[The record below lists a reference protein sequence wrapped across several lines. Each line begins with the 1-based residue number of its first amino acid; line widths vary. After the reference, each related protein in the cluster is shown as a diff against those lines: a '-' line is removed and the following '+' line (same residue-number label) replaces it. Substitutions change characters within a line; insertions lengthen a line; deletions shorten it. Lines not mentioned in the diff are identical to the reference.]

1 MNIGKIDKYEFI
13 IDEEIL
19 SSDQSRIEQAKLTY
33 SPLGKVF
40 EKQTKVIEEQRRNQ
54 IEAIEEH
61 RKQLVK
67 SGSEKESLALLKQ
80 KDIFEELAKGR
91 IDEIQDL
98 SKQID
103 FNNLVYYFKGEIG
116 LKMLPV
122 LKFQQL
128 FIEI

>member
-13 IDEEIL
+13 IDKEIL

-67 SGSEKESLALLKQ
+67 SISEKESLAL
-80 KDIFEELAKGR
+80 
-91 IDEIQDL
+91 
-98 SKQID
+98 SK
-103 FNNLVYYFKGEIG
+103 
-116 LKMLPV
+116 
-122 LKFQQL
+122 
-128 FIEI
+128 

>member
-19 SSDQSRIEQAKLTY
+19 SSYHSRIEKAKLTY

-67 SGSEKESLALLKQ
+67 SSSEKESLALLKQ

-91 IDEIQDL
+91 I
-98 SKQID
+98 K
-103 FNNLVYYFKGEIG
+103 
-116 LKMLPV
+116 
-122 LKFQQL
+122 
-128 FIEI
+128 

>member
-40 EKQTKVIEEQRRNQ
+40 EKQTKVIEEQKRNQ

-67 SGSEKESLALLKQ
+67 SISEKESLALLKQ

-103 FNNLVYYFKGEIG
+103 FNNLVYYCKGEIG

-122 LKFQQL
+122 LKVQQL